1 MKSIEKI
8 LKPNTEAYRKV
19 QSALMNRLQMAES
32 EMNKRYTAWEEA
44 EKLFTAYMPEKEADA
59 SRASARKNQGMPQY
73 TTIEV
78 PYSYASLLA
87 AHTYYTSVFLGRDPI
102 LQYQGRHGEG
112 QDSEMAIE
120 ALMNYQLTAGNNLV
134 PLFIWLLDPGKYG
147 MGVVGYYWD
156 HEKVS
161 VARYVDQQES
171 FLGVPYGPTKKVME
185 RVELDGYVG
194 CKLYNVRP
202 ADFFFDPRKPA
213 YQFQDGEFCGRY
225 VDIAFT
231 TLRLGEKNGQYFNV
245 DQLRDVRQ
253 GSGSDGGIITRQKSE
268 RSDNRGVN
276 ELPKTDPYG
285 FGKDDETS
293 VGNIACFEIYVRLI
307 PKDWG
312 IDDGE
317 SLEIWV
323 FTISNTGVIV
333 GCQPLGE
340 FHNRFPFA
348 MMEYEPDGYS
358 VFTRGMIETIQPLN
372 YILSWLFNTHF
383 YNVRKAINDQFLVD
397 PSKVVMKDLTDPNAG
412 RLIRLRPEAYGTDVR
427 LAVTQFQTSD
437 VTNQHVSD
445 SSLVVDLMQKAIG
458 VNDNIMG
465 AVNTGSRK
473 TATEVRNSTSFG
485 VNRLKTNC
493 EYFSAMGFGPLAQLM
508 LQTTQQR
515 MDTARKYRI
524 VGDLAQFVPEQYMNV
539 SPESIAGFFDFVP
552 VDGTMPVDR
561 FAQANLWQQIL
572 AQGAR
577 YPQIMQNYDLGR
589 IFGWVGQLA
598 GLKNINRFR
607 INIVPDG
614 QAQAGEQSGNL
625 VPMRGMPPDQMPQG
639 QQIPGMG
646 SMG

>member
-1 MKSIEKI
+1 MKPIEKI
-8 LKPNTEAYRKV
+8 LKPNTDSYRKV
-19 QSALMNRLQMAES
+19 QTALMNRIQLAVTEL
-32 EMNKRYTAWEEA
+32 NKRETAWDEA
-44 EKLFTAYMPEKEADA
+44 EKLFTTYMPEKESDGL
-59 SRASARKNQGMPQY
+59 RKDARKQQGLPQY

-102 LQYQGRHGEG
+102 LQYQGRHGES
-112 QDSEMAIE
+112 QDAELATES
-120 ALMNYQLTAGNNLV
+120 LMNYQLTVGGNMV
-134 PLFIWLLDPGKYG
+134 PLYIWLLDPGKYG
-147 MGVVGYYWD
+147 MGVVGYYWE
-156 HEKVS
+156 HEKIS
-161 VARYVDQQES
+161 VARLVEKQET
-171 FLGVPYGPTKKVME
+171 FLGMPVGKPKKEME
-185 RVELDGYVG
+185 RVEVDGYIG
-194 CKLYNVRP
+194 CKIYNVRP
-202 ADFFFDPRKPA
+202 ADFLFDPRKPA
-213 YQFQDGEFCGRY
+213 YQFQDGEFAGRY
-225 VDIAFT
+225 VEIPYN
-231 TLRLGEKNGQYFNV
+231 TLRLGAADGQYFNV
-245 DQLRDVRQ
+245 EELRDVK
-253 GSGSDGGIITRQKSE
+253 SGLGADGGFAARQKS
-268 RSDNRGVN
+268 SFGNGIN
-276 ELPKTDPYG
+276 ELPNND
-285 FGKDDETS
+285 FIGKDDETS
-293 VGNIACFEIYVRLI
+293 VGNIGCYELYVRLI
-307 PKDWG
+307 PRDWG
-312 IDDGE
+312 LDTYEGM
-317 SLEIWV
+317 EIWV
-323 FTISNTGVIV
+323 FTISVQGLIL
-333 GCQPLGE
+333 GAQPLGE
-340 FHNRFPFA
+340 FHNKFPFA

-427 LAVTQFQTSD
+427 LAVQQFQVSD

-465 AVNTGSRK
+465 AVNSGGRK

-515 MDTARKYRI
+515 MGVERKYRI
-524 VGDLAQFVPEQYMNV
+524 VGDQAQFVSEQFMNV
-539 SPESIAGFFDFVP
+539 SPETIAGFFDFVP

-577 YPQIMQNYDLGR
+577 YPQIMQGYDLAR

-598 GLKNINRFR
+598 GLKNINRFK
-607 INIVPDG
+607 INIVPDEQAQQ
-614 QAQAGEQSGNL
+614 QAQAGNSI
-625 VPMRGMPPDQMPQG
+625 PMRGLNPEQMPQG

>member
-1 MKSIEKI
+1 MKPIEKI
-8 LKPNTEAYRKV
+8 LKPNTDSYRKV
-19 QSALMNRLQMAES
+19 QTALMNRIQLAVTEL
-32 EMNKRYTAWEEA
+32 NKRETAWDEA
-44 EKLFTAYMPEKEADA
+44 EKLFTTYMPEKESDGL
-59 SRASARKNQGMPQY
+59 RKDARKQQGLPQY

-102 LQYQGRHGEG
+102 LQYQGRHGES
-112 QDSEMAIE
+112 QDAELATES
-120 ALMNYQLTAGNNLV
+120 LMNYQLTAGGNMV
-134 PLFIWLLDPGKYG
+134 PLYIWLLDPGKYG
-147 MGVVGYYWD
+147 MGVVGYYWE
-156 HEKVS
+156 HEKIS
-161 VARYVDQQES
+161 VARLVEKQET
-171 FLGVPYGPTKKVME
+171 FLGMPVGKPKKEME
-185 RVELDGYVG
+185 RVEVDGYIG
-194 CKLYNVRP
+194 CKIYNVRP
-202 ADFFFDPRKPA
+202 ADFLFDPRKPA
-213 YQFQDGEFCGRY
+213 YQFQDGEFAGRY
-225 VDIAFT
+225 VEIPYN
-231 TLRLGEKNGQYFNV
+231 TLRLGAADGQYFNV
-245 DQLRDVRQ
+245 EELRDVK
-253 GSGSDGGIITRQKSE
+253 SGLGADGGFAARQKS
-268 RSDNRGVN
+268 SFGNGIN
-276 ELPKTDPYG
+276 ELPNND
-285 FGKDDETS
+285 FIGKDDETS
-293 VGNIACFEIYVRLI
+293 VGNIGCYELYVRLV
-307 PKDWG
+307 PRDWG
-312 IDDGE
+312 LDTYEGM
-317 SLEIWV
+317 EIWV
-323 FTISNTGVIV
+323 FTISVQGLIL
-333 GCQPLGE
+333 GAQPLGE
-340 FHNRFPFA
+340 FHNKFPFA

-427 LAVTQFQTSD
+427 LAVQQFQVSD

-465 AVNTGSRK
+465 AVNSGGRK

-515 MDTARKYRI
+515 MGVERKYRI
-524 VGDLAQFVPEQYMNV
+524 VGDQAQFVSEQFMNV
-539 SPESIAGFFDFVP
+539 SPETIAGFFDFVP

-577 YPQIMQNYDLGR
+577 YPQIMQGYDLAR

-598 GLKNINRFR
+598 GLKNINRFK
-607 INIVPDG
+607 INIVPDEQAQQ
-614 QAQAGEQSGNL
+614 QAQAGNSI
-625 VPMRGMPPDQMPQG
+625 PMRGLKPEQMPQG

>member
-1 MKSIEKI
+1 MKPIEKI
-8 LKPNTEAYRKV
+8 LRPNTDSYRKV
-19 QSALMNRLQMAES
+19 QTALMNRIQLAVTEL
-32 EMNKRYTAWEEA
+32 NKRETAWDEA
-44 EKLFTAYMPEKEADA
+44 EKLFTTYMPEKENDGL
-59 SRASARKNQGMPQY
+59 RKDARKQQGLPQY

-102 LQYQGRHGEG
+102 LQYQGRHGES
-112 QDSEMAIE
+112 QDAELATES
-120 ALMNYQLTAGNNLV
+120 LMNYQLTVGGNMV
-134 PLFIWLLDPGKYG
+134 PLYIWLLDPGKYG
-147 MGVVGYYWD
+147 MGVVGYYWE
-156 HEKVS
+156 HEKIS
-161 VARYVDQQES
+161 VARLVEKQET
-171 FLGVPYGPTKKVME
+171 FLGMPVGKPKKEME
-185 RVELDGYVG
+185 RVEVDGYIG
-194 CKLYNVRP
+194 CKIYNVRP
-202 ADFFFDPRKPA
+202 ADFLFDPRKPA
-213 YQFQDGEFCGRY
+213 YQFQDGEFAGRY
-225 VDIAFT
+225 VEIPYN
-231 TLRLGEKNGQYFNV
+231 TLRLGAADGQYFNV
-245 DQLRDVRQ
+245 EELRDVK
-253 GSGSDGGIITRQKSE
+253 SGLGADGGFAARQKS
-268 RSDNRGVN
+268 SFGNGIN
-276 ELPKTDPYG
+276 ELPNND
-285 FGKDDETS
+285 FIGKDDETS
-293 VGNIACFEIYVRLI
+293 VGNIGCYELYVRLI
-307 PKDWG
+307 PRDWG
-312 IDDGE
+312 LDTYEGM
-317 SLEIWV
+317 EIWV
-323 FTISNTGVIV
+323 FTISVQGLIL
-333 GCQPLGE
+333 GAQPLGE
-340 FHNRFPFA
+340 FHNKFPFA

-427 LAVTQFQTSD
+427 LAVQQFQVSD

-465 AVNTGSRK
+465 AVNSGGRK

-515 MDTARKYRI
+515 MGVERKYRI
-524 VGDLAQFVPEQYMNV
+524 VGDQAQFVSEQFMNV
-539 SPESIAGFFDFVP
+539 SPETIAGFFDFVP

-577 YPQIMQNYDLGR
+577 YPQIMQGYDLAR

-598 GLKNINRFR
+598 GLKNINRFK
-607 INIVPDG
+607 INIVPDEQAQQ
-614 QAQAGEQSGNL
+614 QAQAGNSI
-625 VPMRGMPPDQMPQG
+625 PMRGLNPEQMPQG